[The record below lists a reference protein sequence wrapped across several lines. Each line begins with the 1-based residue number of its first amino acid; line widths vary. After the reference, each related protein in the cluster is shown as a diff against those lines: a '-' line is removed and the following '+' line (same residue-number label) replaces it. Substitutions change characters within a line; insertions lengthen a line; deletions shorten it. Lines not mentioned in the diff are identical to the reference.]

1 MSARPSLLF
10 VEDDPALR
18 DLIGDALRELDFDVT
33 LAGDGHEAIASLKTR
48 SFDFIFSDIAM
59 PHGLSGID
67 MAMDAAVLQPEARI
81 ILASGFAKAQ
91 LPPLPSG
98 VAFLPKPY
106 RVAQLL
112 RLMRELQ
119 GDLRHPLR

>member
-1 MSARPSLLF
+1 MSAMPSLLF
-10 VEDDPALR
+10 VEDDAALR
-18 DLIGDALRELDFDVT
+18 ELIGDALRELHFDVT
-33 LAGDGHEAIASLKTR
+33 LVGDGHEAIASLKTR

-59 PHGLSGID
+59 PNGMSGID
-67 MAMDAAVLQPEARI
+67 MAVDAAVLQPKARI
-81 ILASGFAKAQ
+81 ILSSGFAKTQ

-112 RLMRELQ
+112 RLIRELK
-119 GDLRHPLR
+119 GDLRHPSR